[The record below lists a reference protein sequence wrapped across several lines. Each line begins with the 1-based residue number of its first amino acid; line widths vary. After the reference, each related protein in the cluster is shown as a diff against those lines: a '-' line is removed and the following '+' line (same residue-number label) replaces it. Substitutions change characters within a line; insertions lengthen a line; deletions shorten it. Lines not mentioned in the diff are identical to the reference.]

1 VNLTI
6 KQVVS
11 VCSLSAFIAS
21 SSLIG
26 IAQGQQPSTR
36 QEKPLT
42 PLKVVVT
49 ISRWDGTK
57 QTSNLPFTMWV
68 NSNDGPPTT
77 LNMSQRFAYAAGKT
91 DKGEASYGYQN
102 VGTTLTCTSSTQ
114 EDGRFRVQLTI
125 NDTSI
130 APGNQKDAAGA
141 PNFLSFSS
149 TNYLLLRDGQSA
161 QYTAATDKVSGEVTK
176 VDVTISVLK

>member
-1 VNLTI
+1 MKLTI

-11 VCSLSAFIAS
+11 VFCLGAFLACSGLT
-21 SSLIG
+21 G
-26 IAQGQQPSTR
+26 TAQGQQPSPR

-57 QTSNLPFTMWV
+57 QTANLPFTMWV
-68 NSNDGPPTT
+68 NSNDGNGTT
-77 LNMSQRFAYAAGKT
+77 LNMSQRVAYTSGRT
-91 DKGEASYGYQN
+91 DKGETSYNYQS
-102 VGTTLTCTSSTQ
+102 VGTTMVCSSSTQ

-125 NDTSI
+125 NDNSI

-141 PNFLSFSS
+141 PTFLSFSTS
-149 TNYLLLRDGQSA
+149 NYLLLRDGQTA
-161 QYTAATDKVSGEVTK
+161 QFVAATDKVSGEVTK
-176 VDVTISVLK
+176 VDVTVSVLK